1 MSSQWRGV
9 SGGAWHQWRRVERG
23 GGALLRGGRDASFFR
38 GLGAPFIGVREGL
51 QGTVVR
57 VTTGHEC
64 PFYLASLRGG

>member
-38 GLGAPFIGVREGL
+38 GLGAPFIGVGEGL
-51 QGTVVR
+51 
-57 VTTGHEC
+57 
-64 PFYLASLRGG
+64 